1 MTEPIQ
7 TQAGDA
13 FRVLLDTL
21 AEIQQRYLSEE
32 FGITDPDSAA
42 EGHRLLVHQLDT
54 ALTMYFEQDPAH
66 PDWRRIV
73 GPHRKA
79 LGDNTDAVYF
89 TAPFDSQ
96 HSYRVTGNI
105 AGAAYTSF
113 TVEAGAADGA
123 YAAQTAGVLNDT
135 DFDIADDGSYEI
147 FFGGEP
153 RDRGWLALPEG
164 GGLITTRHYFE
175 WPQPAAADETLLIPL
190 TIEVLEPLGPPPRPD
205 DASIAAGINRMTTF
219 LRGRTID
226 QPPRGS
232 VPLPTWV
239 GLTPN
244 QFPQPE
250 KPGDL
255 AFAAFDAAYSMAP
268 YYLQPDEA
276 LVITGRWPECR
287 FANVCLW
294 NRFLQTYDY
303 VHRTVGLNRSNTDLE
318 ADGSWRM
325 VLAHEDPG
333 VPNWLD
339 TEGRPFG
346 QVYWRYFLPEGAI
359 DTPQATVVKLADLG
373 RPS

>member
-13 FRVLLDTL
+13 FRALLDTL
-21 AEIQQRYLSEE
+21 AEIQARALSPEY
-32 FGITDPDSAA
+32 GLTDPADVA

-54 ALTMYFEQDPAH
+54 ALALYFEQDAAH

-73 GPHRKA
+73 TPHRKA
-79 LGDNTDAVYF
+79 LGDNTDAIYYQ
-89 TAPFDSQ
+89 APFDSRYT
-96 HSYRVTGNI
+96 YRVTGNI
-105 AGAAYTSF
+105 AGAVYTSF
-113 TVEAGAADGA
+113 TVEAGATEGS
-123 YAAQTAGVLNDT
+123 YAAQTAGVLNDV
-135 DFDIADDGSYEI
+135 DFDIAPDGSYEI
-147 FFGGEP
+147 FLGGP
-153 RDRGWLALPEG
+153 ARDRSWLGLPDG

-175 WPQPAAADETLLIPL
+175 NPVPAAGDPSIVIPL
-190 TIEVLEPLGPPPRPD
+190 TIELVDPVGPPPRPD

-232 VPLPTWV
+232 VPLPSWV

-244 QFPQPE
+244 EFPKPE
-250 KPGDL
+250 APGDL

-268 YYLQPDEA
+268 YYLGPDEA

-294 NRFLQTYDY
+294 NRFLQTYDFL
-303 VHRTVGLNRSNTDLE
+303 HRQVGLNRSNTQLE
-318 ADGSWRM
+318 PDGSWRI

-346 QVYWRYFLPEGAI
+346 QVYWRYFLPEGEI
-359 DTPQATVVKLADLG
+359 DTPQAQVVKLADL